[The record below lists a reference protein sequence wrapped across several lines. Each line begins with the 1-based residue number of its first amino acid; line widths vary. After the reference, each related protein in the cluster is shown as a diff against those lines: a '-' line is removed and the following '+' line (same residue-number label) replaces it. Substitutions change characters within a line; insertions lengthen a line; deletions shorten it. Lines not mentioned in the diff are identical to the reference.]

1 MDFIAIDFE
10 IANNNLNS
18 ACSLGIIFVAN
29 NQIVDKKYY
38 LIQPPNLI
46 FDEKMAKI
54 HGLTREDVVD
64 APKFDEIWQEIN
76 HFFQPD
82 ILVVAHNAQF
92 DMSVLKSCLLEY
104 SLDIPDIQYA
114 CSISISSPVCRG
126 LGVRGSLK
134 ARTQH
139 FGIVL
144 EHHHNAL
151 ADAQACAEI
160 VIKSVELSNHK
171 SIDSYLK
178 SYTVAIPVK
187 SLEQFKHQNS
197 FYRKKPQKFKKIDIQ
212 DITPSCRE
220 MDCNHPFFEK
230 QMVFTGE
237 LSMLERAA
245 AMQKAVDAGGIIK
258 SGVSRKTDY
267 LVVGRQDK
275 SLVGAKGVSTK
286 EEKAYSLIEKGFE
299 IKIINEIEFIQLLE
313 SNDNVS

>member
-18 ACSLGIIFVAN
+18 ACSLGMIFVDQ

-38 LIQPPNLI
+38 LIKPPSLI

-54 HGLTREDVVD
+54 HGLTKEDVLN
-64 APKFDEIWQEIN
+64 APKFDEVWQEIK
-76 HFFQPD
+76 HFFKPGT
-82 ILVVAHNAQF
+82 LVVAHNAQF

-104 SLDIPDIQYA
+104 SLDVPDIQYA
-114 CSISISSPVCRG
+114 CSISISSLACN
-126 LGVRGSLK
+126 GVRGSLK

-139 FGIVL
+139 FGIAL

-151 ADAQACAEI
+151 ADAEACAEL
-160 VIKSVELSNHK
+160 VIKSVELCNHQ
-171 SIDSYLK
+171 SIDSYL
-178 SYTVAIPVK
+178 SINSAAIPVK
-187 SLEQFKHQNS
+187 SLARFKHQNS
-197 FYRKKPQKFKKIDIQ
+197 FYRKKPQKYKKIDIQ
-212 DITPSCRE
+212 DITPSCEE

-237 LSMLERAA
+237 LSMMERAT

-258 SGVSRKTDY
+258 SGVSRKTDF

-275 SLVGAKGVSTK
+275 TLVGAKGISTK

-299 IKIINEIEFIQLLE
+299 IKIINEMEFFQLLE
-313 SNDNVS
+313 SNDNAS